1 MTNVMFQFNQQA
13 AMSSRESFGITESG
27 AYVGKLSAKW
37 VQGSN
42 GSKSAG
48 IEFSLEC
55 DQGKL
60 NYLTA
65 WYQKKDGTCNDS
77 VFNLVNAMM
86 GLLKIQQL
94 TSKQVGDD
102 WVCPEFDGKQIGLVV
117 QKELFTKNSGGEGY
131 KFEIIMPFSAQS
143 RKTLKE
149 AMSNSP
155 ATAVDKMLP
164 LLKTKDNRSKA
175 QGYPHVEGQQ
185 QSVGFGDVPSNFD
198 DDIPFAP
205 IGLQYPAL
213 LLAM

>member
-13 AMSSRESFGITESG
+13 AMASRESFGITESG

-77 VFNLVNAMM
+77 GFNLVNAMM

-94 TSKQVGDD
+94 TSKQAGED
-102 WVCPEFDGKQIGLVV
+102 WACPEFDGKQIGLVV
-117 QKELFTKNSGGEGY
+117 QKELFTKNNGQEGY

-149 AMSNSP
+149 AMANSP

-175 QGYPHVEGQQ
+175 QGGYQQAGAAQ
-185 QSVGFGDVPSNFD
+185 QSHSDDMPDWMQDGF
-198 DDIPFAP
+198 
-205 IGLQYPAL
+205 
-213 LLAM
+213 

>member
-77 VFNLVNAMM
+77 GFNLVNAIM

-94 TSKQVGDD
+94 TSKQAGED

-117 QKELFTKNSGGEGY
+117 QKELFTKNDGSEGY
-131 KFEIIMPFSAQS
+131 KFEIVMPFSAQS

-149 AMSNSP
+149 AMANAP
-155 ATAVDKMLP
+155 ATAVDKMIP
-164 LLKTKDNRSKA
+164 LLKTKDNRSKSSGQHPA
-175 QGYPHVEGQQ
+175 TGGMATQGSDQMPDWMQ
-185 QSVGFGDVPSNFD
+185 D
-198 DDIPFAP
+198 DF
-205 IGLQYPAL
+205 PA
-213 LLAM
+213 

>member
-77 VFNLVNAMM
+77 GFNLVNAIM

-94 TSKQVGDD
+94 TSKQVGED

-117 QKELFTKNSGGEGY
+117 QTELFTKNSGQESY

-149 AMSNSP
+149 AMANTT
-155 ATAVDKMLP
+155 AAAVDKMIP

-175 QGYPHVEGQQ
+175 QGGHQQ
-185 QSVGFGDVPSNFD
+185 TGGATQSHSDDMPDWMQDGF
-198 DDIPFAP
+198 
-205 IGLQYPAL
+205 
-213 LLAM
+213 

>member
-42 GSKSAG
+42 GSNSAG

-77 VFNLVNAMM
+77 GFNLVNAMM

-94 TSKQVGDD
+94 TSKQVGED

-117 QKELFTKNSGGEGY
+117 QKELFTKNSGQEGY

-149 AMSNSP
+149 AMANTP
-155 ATAVDKMLP
+155 AAAVDKMLP

-175 QGYPHVEGQQ
+175 QGGYQQ
-185 QSVGFGDVPSNFD
+185 TGAAPQSTSD
-198 DDIPFAP
+198 DLPDWMQDAF
-205 IGLQYPAL
+205 
-213 LLAM
+213 